1 MSFEIKRVGT
11 EMLPTYA
18 GIPESFR
25 VESVLRAA
33 PVDRGLGGLA
43 LERREV
49 KPYVK
54 WAEQHDE
61 ASGPTGWPE
70 KYEVDNWG
78 IFMAF
83 EGQEPLGGIAIGA
96 DAPGGLRSAFE
107 EDDVAVVWDV
117 RVHPEARRRG
127 IATELF
133 MRGADWAR
141 ENGFR
146 RLKLEVTSANLPMCL
161 FCIKAGCELAAV
173 HRYGYETVP
182 EASDEAMLIWF
193 YELERRDSK

>member
-11 EMLPTYA
+11 EMLPLYA
-18 GIPESFR
+18 GISESFR
-25 VESVLRAA
+25 VESVLRVT

-43 LERREV
+43 LEGHEV

-54 WAEQHDE
+54 WAEQPDRE
-61 ASGPTGWPE
+61 TGPTSWPE
-70 KYEVDNWG
+70 KYEVEKWG
-78 IFMAF
+78 IFVAF
-83 EGQEPLGGIAIGA
+83 SGGEPLGGIAIGA

-107 EDDVAVVWDV
+107 EGDVAVVWDV

-133 MRGADWAR
+133 TRGADWAR
-141 ENGFR
+141 ERGFR
-146 RLKLEVTSANLPMCL
+146 RLKLEVTSANLPMCRL
-161 FCIKAGCELAAV
+161 CVKVGCELAAI

-193 YELERRDSK
+193 YEL